1 MPYQAR
7 GAIAVKFSWED
18 ETGSVGYSQGWLPAG
33 TLLADVKT
41 KADALAA
48 SAAAASDCKQMG
60 YGVSAKF
67 ANDTPGTAGAGSRV
81 ERRAEFSMQT
91 AAFVPTRVSIPGPKP
106 EIIKQSG
113 GIDDQN
119 ELVSTFTGLLVTGG
133 WCDSRGSD
141 ITGLLAD
148 YERSNST
155 SKRQKTSDVVVDAA

>member
-1 MPYQAR
+1 MAYQAR
-7 GAIAVKFSWED
+7 GAIRVKFTWED
-18 ETGSVGYSQGWLPAG
+18 ETGSTGYSQGFLPAA

-48 SAAAASDCKQMG
+48 DAAAASDCKLMG
-60 YGVSAKF
+60 YGVNARF
-67 ANDTPGTAGAGSRV
+67 ANDAPGTAGAGSRV
-81 ERRAEFSMQT
+81 ERRAEFVMQT
-91 AAFVPTRVSIPGPKP
+91 QAFFPTTVSIPGPKA
-106 EIIKQSG
+106 EIVKQSG

-119 ELVSTFTGLLVTGG
+119 ALVSAFTGELVAGG

-155 SKRQKTSDVVVDAA
+155 SKRQKTTDIVVDAA